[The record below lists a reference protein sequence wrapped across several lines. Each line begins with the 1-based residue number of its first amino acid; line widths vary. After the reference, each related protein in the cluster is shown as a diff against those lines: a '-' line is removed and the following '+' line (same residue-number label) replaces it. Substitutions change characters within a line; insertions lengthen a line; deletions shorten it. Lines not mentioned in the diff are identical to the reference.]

1 VSSKLSAEELRAW
14 QALLHAHHAV
24 SRKLDA
30 ELRRNHDLALADY
43 DILLRLA
50 NAAEG
55 LSMTEL
61 AARVLATPSTLTRRV
76 DGLVD
81 AELVS
86 RRRSERDSRV
96 LLAALTDRGRTVLRR
111 AALTHVRGIREHFT
125 SRLTE
130 PQLKNVAEAL
140 EVIIGG
146 PHVAH

>member
-1 VSSKLSAEELRAW
+1 
-14 QALLHAHHAV
+14 
-24 SRKLDA
+24 
-30 ELRRNHDLALADY
+30 
-43 DILLRLA
+43 
-50 NAAEG
+50 
-55 LSMTEL
+55 MTEL

-81 AELVS
+81 AGLLS